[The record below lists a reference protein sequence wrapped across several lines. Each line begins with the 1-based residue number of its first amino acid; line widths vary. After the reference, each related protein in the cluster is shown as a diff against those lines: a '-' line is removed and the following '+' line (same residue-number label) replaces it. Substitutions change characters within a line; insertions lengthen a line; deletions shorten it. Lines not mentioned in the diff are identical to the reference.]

1 MTNTTKSTTKKN
13 TELKDIKED
22 MLKMIDKLDLLEQ
35 KITNV
40 AHRVKRL
47 ETRVGII

>member
-1 MTNTTKSTTKKN
+1 MVKTIVKKN

-22 MLKMIDKLDLLEQ
+22 MLKMMDKLDLLEQ

-47 ETRVGII
+47 ETRVGIV

>member
-1 MTNTTKSTTKKN
+1 MAKTTVKKN

-22 MLKMIDKLDLLEQ
+22 MLKMMDKLDSLEQ

-47 ETRVGII
+47 EIRVGIV

>member
-1 MTNTTKSTTKKN
+1 MTKTTKPAIKKSVD
-13 TELKDIKED
+13 LKDIKED
-22 MLKMIDKLDLLEQ
+22 MLKIIDKLDLLEQ

-40 AHRVKRL
+40 AHRAKRL

>member
-1 MTNTTKSTTKKN
+1 MVKTIVNENRK
-13 TELKDIKED
+13 LKDIKED
-22 MLKMIDKLDLLEQ
+22 MLKMMDKLDSLEQ

>member
-1 MTNTTKSTTKKN
+1 MN
-13 TELKDIKED
+13 IKIMIE
-22 MLKMIDKLDLLEQ
+22 KMMDKLDSLEQ

-47 ETRVGII
+47 EIRVGIV

>member
-1 MTNTTKSTTKKN
+1 MVKTIKPVVKNN
-13 TELKDIKED
+13 TELKDIKDD
-22 MLKMIDKLDLLEQ
+22 MLKMMDNLDSLEQ

-40 AHRVKRL
+40 VHRVKKL

>member
-1 MTNTTKSTTKKN
+1 MAKTTVKKN

-22 MLKMIDKLDLLEQ
+22 MLKMMDNLDSLEQ

-40 AHRVKRL
+40 AHKVKRL
-47 ETRVGII
+47 EIRIGIV

>member
-1 MTNTTKSTTKKN
+1 MVKTTVKKN

-22 MLKMIDKLDLLEQ
+22 MLKMMDKLDLLEQ

>member
-1 MTNTTKSTTKKN
+1 MAKTTVKKN
-13 TELKDIKED
+13 IELKDIKED
-22 MLKMIDKLDLLEQ
+22 MLKMMDKLDSLEQ